1 MKRFLVLGLLAGLV
15 LFASESNA
23 GVLKFAGTTSSAQSA
38 ADGLAWSMDVVFTP
52 ASGAIA
58 NISSAVLTIG
68 TETFLL
74 NTNVLSNPDTV
85 TVTSVGGPNND
96 TATLAMHF
104 LGSSPSSVGSTV
116 AILTSLVVNGKV
128 DVPAVA
134 SDANIAALAA
144 LGNLVTGGSL
154 VVAPGFGGTGSNLI
168 TLNGSIPVPEPSS
181 VILLTGLGLVVGR
194 RFLRRVSKK

>member
-1 MKRFLVLGLLAGLV
+1 
-15 LFASESNA
+15 
-23 GVLKFAGTTSSAQSA
+23 
-38 ADGLAWSMDVVFTP
+38 MDVVFTP

-96 TATLAMHF
+96 TATLAMDF
-104 LGSSPSSVGSTV
+104 LGSSPGSVGSTV

-154 VVAPGFGGTGSNLI
+154 VVAPGFGGTPSNLI